1 LRESSS
7 DTFIWSSDDP
17 AIIDQHGNSWTLS
30 PQGQVV
36 IDGITDTSTRG
47 VVVMAYLNRRVWQW
61 NDQRLWWSKTSP
73 LAPWLPPEGQPDAPF
88 GPVSDP
94 RIDTVLSRLGQ
105 IASEQAR
112 LGGNV
117 AAGLEAIKDA
127 VYQVPQNISPDPRI
141 DTLLS
146 GQIANASSAAAEIAA
161 LSLKVDVL
169 TGMIQA
175 WQQDVLTRLD
185 LIETQVSDQTKL
197 DAVGAQLARVI
208 QMLLDLFPAKP
219 PTVRLGA
226 DLTKATHPRSQAA
239 PDASG
244 P

>member
-1 LRESSS
+1 MRESSS

-17 AIIDQHGNSWTLS
+17 AIIDQHGNAWTLS

-94 RIDTVLSRLGQ
+94 RINTVLDRLAILQ
-105 IASEQAR
+105 SEQAR

-117 AAGLEAIKDA
+117 AAGLEAIKTA
-127 VYQVPQNISPDPRI
+127 VNQVPQNIPPDPRI
-141 DTLLS
+141 DALIS
-146 GQIANASSAAAEIAA
+146 GQAVLANDVGFA
-161 LSLKVDVL
+161 LTMISGKFDVL

-197 DAVGAQLARVI
+197 DAMGAQVARVI